1 MHFSPDIM
9 NRLIVKGDEVVL
21 EHPPKSRLSS
31 VSPRERELLRLLAK
45 GLSLKEAASVLGI
58 SYKTADKQKAS
69 LMTKLDIHDRVQ
81 LARFAIR
88 EGLVEP

>member
-1 MHFSPDIM
+1 
-9 NRLIVKGDEVVL
+9 
-21 EHPPKSRLSS
+21 
-31 VSPRERELLRLLAK
+31 
-45 GLSLKEAASVLGI
+45 LKEAASVLGI

-81 LARFAIR
+81 LARYAIR